1 MTTHWITIWKGQ
13 TTSHIARSI
22 TICWSIRPPLAAMVG
37 NSGMGNADQFATL
50 SSPCLINS
58 YLLTTQMTAAMRAVA
73 MTTVRFL
80 TQPIQTSSCLLGTL
94 MINGLEEKL
103 QDLQEQ
109 NLQHGNVQDT

>member
-1 MTTHWITIWKGQ
+1 
-13 TTSHIARSI
+13 
-22 TICWSIRPPLAAMVG
+22 MVG

-50 SSPCLINS
+50 GSPCLINS
-58 YLLTTQMTAAMRAVA
+58 YRLTPQMTAAMSAVA

-94 MINGLEEKL
+94 MINGLEEL

>member
-1 MTTHWITIWKGQ
+1 
-13 TTSHIARSI
+13 
-22 TICWSIRPPLAAMVG
+22 MVG

-58 YLLTTQMTAAMRAVA
+58 YPLTAQMTAAMRAVA

-80 TQPIQTSSCLLGTL
+80 TQPIQMSSCLFGTL
-94 MINGLEEKL
+94 MINGLEEL

-109 NLQHGNVQDT
+109 NLQPVNVQDT